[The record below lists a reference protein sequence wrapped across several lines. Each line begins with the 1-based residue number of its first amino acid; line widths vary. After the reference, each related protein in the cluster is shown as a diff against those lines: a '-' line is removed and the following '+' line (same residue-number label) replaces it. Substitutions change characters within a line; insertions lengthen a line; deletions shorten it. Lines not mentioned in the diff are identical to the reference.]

1 MVNSMTNTYTTAASN
16 LIAASCESKNPLL
29 LLHGDDVAVDVDAAV
44 VNKVT
49 TNNLFFKNSS
59 SFSYAFPVSTV
70 TNTVTQVD
78 VVADTNNVSDDD
90 DNDYVLE
97 DDADVDVDEDCSIP
111 LSMPMDVGIDV
122 DDYDYDYDYVDIELY
137 GNRSHNHSL
146 PLLSSSSSSSSSS
159 SLPFSITKSVTTT
172 RPASII
178 KKKKNNNSNNKS
190 RVISVRFD
198 TKWINLSHDKSNI
211 TKRRRRIKKSNR
223 SREQSA
229 AVDSKLWYTRKEIK
243 ENHKSIIKAA
253 KCNEKRKADL
263 MPLPSSFS
271 SASSSYSCS
280 LPRDDET
287 QQQEEKDIEVAEE
300 DIHILNWFSSKQR
313 QQRST
318 IRTQMNDIVKAVQEF
333 EHSTHT
339 HVPNLLSEL
348 LQRKSNSQQIK
359 IRSQNSKSKLMI
371 LG

>member
-1 MVNSMTNTYTTAASN
+1 MMVNSMTNTYTTAASN

-29 LLHGDDVAVDVDAAV
+29 LLHGDDVDVDVDAAV

-49 TNNLFFKNSS
+49 TNKLFFNNSS

-70 TNTVTQVD
+70 TNTVTQVDD

-97 DDADVDVDEDCSIP
+97 DDADNGADDEDCSIL
-111 LSMPMDVGIDV
+111 LSMPMDVDVGVDV
-122 DDYDYDYDYVDIELY
+122 DDYDYDYNYVDIELY

-146 PLLSSSSSSSSSS
+146 PLLSSSSSSSSS

-178 KKKKNNNSNNKS
+178 KKKKNNNNKNKS

-211 TKRRRRIKKSNR
+211 TRRRRRKKSNR

-271 SASSSYSCS
+271 SASSSYSFP

-287 QQQEEKDIEVAEE
+287 QQQEEKDIEVEE
-300 DIHILNWFSSKQR
+300 DIHILNWFSSC
-313 QQRST
+313 
-318 IRTQMNDIVKAVQEF
+318 
-333 EHSTHT
+333 
-339 HVPNLLSEL
+339 LLYTSPSP
-348 LQRKSNSQQIK
+348 RDS
-359 IRSQNSKSKLMI
+359 R
-371 LG
+371 

>member
-1 MVNSMTNTYTTAASN
+1 MG
-16 LIAASCESKNPLL
+16 K
-29 LLHGDDVAVDVDAAV
+29 
-44 VNKVT
+44 
-49 TNNLFFKNSS
+49 LFFNNSS

-97 DDADVDVDEDCSIP
+97 DDNDADDEDCSIL
-111 LSMPMDVGIDV
+111 LSMPMDVDVGVDV

-146 PLLSSSSSSSSSS
+146 PLLSSSSSSSSL

-178 KKKKNNNSNNKS
+178 KKKKNNNNNNKS

-198 TKWINLSHDKSNI
+198 TKWINLSHDKTNM
-211 TKRRRRIKKSNR
+211 TRRRRIKKSKR
-223 SREQSA
+223 SRAESA

-271 SASSSYSCS
+271 SSSYSCS

-287 QQQEEKDIEVAEE
+287 QQQEEKDIEIEVE

-313 QQRST
+313 QQRSN
-318 IRTQMNDIVKAVQEF
+318 IRTQMNEIVKAVKEF
-333 EHSTHT
+333 ENATHT

-348 LQRKSNSQQIK
+348 LQKKSNSQQIK
-359 IRSQNSKSKLMI
+359 RRSQNSKSKLMI

>member
-1 MVNSMTNTYTTAASN
+1 MMVNSMTNTYTTAASN

-29 LLHGDDVAVDVDAAV
+29 LLHGDDVDVDVDAAV

-49 TNNLFFKNSS
+49 TNNLFFNNSS
-59 SFSYAFPVSTV
+59 SFSYAFPVSNTV
-70 TNTVTQVD
+70 TTVTQVD
-78 VVADTNNVSDDD
+78 VDVADTNNVSDDD

-97 DDADVDVDEDCSIP
+97 DDVDADDEDCSIL
-111 LSMPMDVGIDV
+111 LSVPMDVGVDV

-159 SLPFSITKSVTTT
+159 LPFSITKSVTTT

-178 KKKKNNNSNNKS
+178 KKKKNNNNNNKS

-211 TKRRRRIKKSNR
+211 TKRRRIKKSNR

-271 SASSSYSCS
+271 SSSYSCS

-287 QQQEEKDIEVAEE
+287 QQQEEKDIEVVEE

-313 QQRST
+313 QQRSN
-318 IRTQMNDIVKAVQEF
+318 IRTQMNEIVKAVQEF
-333 EHSTHT
+333 EHSTQT

>member
-1 MVNSMTNTYTTAASN
+1 MMMMTSMTNTYTTAASN

-29 LLHGDDVAVDVDAAV
+29 LLHGDDVDVDVDAAV
-44 VNKVT
+44 VDKVT
-49 TNNLFFKNSS
+49 TNKLFCNNSS
-59 SFSYAFPVSTV
+59 SFSYVFPVSTV

-97 DDADVDVDEDCSIP
+97 DDTDVDADDEDCSIL
-111 LSMPMDVGIDV
+111 LSMPMDVDVGVDV

-146 PLLSSSSSSSSSS
+146 PLLSSSSSSSSS
-159 SLPFSITKSVTTT
+159 LPFAITKSFTST

-178 KKKKNNNSNNKS
+178 KKKKNSNKNNKS

-211 TKRRRRIKKSNR
+211 TRRRRKIKKSNR

-263 MPLPSSFS
+263 IPLPSSFS
-271 SASSSYSCS
+271 SSSYSCS
-280 LPRDDET
+280 LSRDNET
-287 QQQEEKDIEVAEE
+287 QQEEKDIEVVEE

-313 QQRST
+313 KQRSN

-333 EHSTHT
+333 ENATQT

-359 IRSQNSKSKLMI
+359 IRSQNNKSKLMI

>member
-1 MVNSMTNTYTTAASN
+1 M
-16 LIAASCESKNPLL
+16 
-29 LLHGDDVAVDVDAAV
+29 G
-44 VNKVT
+44 
-49 TNNLFFKNSS
+49 
-59 SFSYAFPVSTV
+59 
-70 TNTVTQVD
+70 
-78 VVADTNNVSDDD
+78 
-90 DNDYVLE
+90 
-97 DDADVDVDEDCSIP
+97 
-111 LSMPMDVGIDV
+111 
-122 DDYDYDYDYVDIELY
+122 
-137 GNRSHNHSL
+137 
-146 PLLSSSSSSSSSS
+146 
-159 SLPFSITKSVTTT
+159 
-172 RPASII
+172 
-178 KKKKNNNSNNKS
+178 NKS

-211 TKRRRRIKKSNR
+211 TKRRRIKKSNR

-271 SASSSYSCS
+271 SSSYSCS

-287 QQQEEKDIEVAEE
+287 QQQEGKDIEVEE
-300 DIHILNWFSSKQR
+300 DLHILNWFSSKQR

-318 IRTQMNDIVKAVQEF
+318 IRTQMNEIVKAVQEF
-333 EHSTHT
+333 ENSTQT

-348 LQRKSNSQQIK
+348 LQRKSNSSQIK
-359 IRSQNSKSKLMI
+359 IRSQNKSKLMI